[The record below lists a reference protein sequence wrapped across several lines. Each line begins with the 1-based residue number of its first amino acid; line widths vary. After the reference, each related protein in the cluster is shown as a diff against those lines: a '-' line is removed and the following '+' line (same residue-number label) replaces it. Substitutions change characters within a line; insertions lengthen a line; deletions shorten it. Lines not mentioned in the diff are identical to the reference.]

1 MNIDTDVQH
10 AMAEAPGKDVDAHP
24 KALTY
29 QLDPKDGAPQ
39 KTFYSPREWKRQAEL
54 GMINGL
60 PRRSPTSARRR
71 RPSPE
76 LDKPAQTH
84 KA

>member
-1 MNIDTDVQH
+1 MSIDTDVQH

-29 QLDPKDGAPQ
+29 QLDPKDGAPL
-39 KTFYSPREWKRQAEL
+39 KTFYSARKWMRQAEL
-54 GMINGL
+54 GMIDRL

-76 LDKPAQTH
+76 LDKPAQISN
-84 KA
+84 A